1 MLKAV
6 LDTNVVVS
14 AHLIPDGR
22 QALIL
27 GLAYRARFRWYVTS
41 EILAEYEGVL
51 LRKRFGLNSRRVA
64 ESLRE
69 LSGSYLLVTPRKKVH
84 VCADAD
90 DDKFI
95 ECALEARADYVVTGN
110 TRHFP
115 ARFQDIRV
123 ISPEQFMTHLAAEL
137 S

>member
-6 LDTNVVVS
+6 LDTNIVVS

-27 GLAYRARFRWYVTS
+27 GLAYAGRFRWYVS
-41 EILAEYEGVL
+41 REILSEYEGVL
-51 LRKRFGLNSRRVA
+51 LRERFGLNSRRVTK
-64 ESLRE
+64 SLRE
-69 LSGSYLLVTPRKKVH
+69 LSRSAALVTPRKKVRI
-84 VCADAD
+84 CPDSD

-95 ECALEARADYVVTGN
+95 ECALEARADFVVTGN
-110 TRHFP
+110 TCHFP
-115 ARFQDIRV
+115 ARFQDIRI
-123 ISPEQFMTHLAAEL
+123 ISPKQFITHLAAEL

>member
-6 LDTNVVVS
+6 LDTNVVIS

-27 GLAYRARFRWYVTS
+27 GLACGKRFRWFVS
-41 EILAEYEGVL
+41 REILAEYEGVL
-51 LRKRFGLNSRRVA
+51 LRERFGLSPRHIA

-69 LSGSYLLVTPRKKVH
+69 LSRSYELVTPRKKVH
-84 VCADAD
+84 ACADPD

-110 TRHFP
+110 MRHFP
-115 ARFQDIRV
+115 PRYQDIRV
-123 ISPEQFMTHLAAEL
+123 ISPKQFITYLAAEL